1 MKGFIVY
8 QTYRVRGDKAYIF
21 LYGRLENGQSFV
33 TINHFKPY
41 FYIKTLD
48 LKKAV
53 KLDEF
58 DHEDTKLITKEK
70 EKVTKIILD
79 EPAEVPKLRKAFEDE
94 NIQCYESDI
103 RFTSR
108 FLLDKGIQGS
118 MEIEGEYDQSKD
130 AVDRIY
136 HEPELKPIEWFP
148 KLSVLSIDI
157 ETDYETSEIYSIALN
172 TGKEQVVLV
181 HSSKKLKNAISCSS
195 EEDLMIKFV
204 DKFQELDPDIIV
216 GWNVIDFDFK
226 IIFEKLKQYK
236 LDAQLGRDNT
246 NCKLRIES
254 DFFKESKADFPGR
267 QVLDAMH
274 ILRSAFVK
282 LKDYK
287 LNTAAMEILG
297 DKKLISEEVNKGQI
311 IRDYFKK
318 EPQKLIDYNLKD
330 TELVLKIL
338 EKTDTLNLVIK
349 KSLLTGMPLDRTSA
363 SIASLDSLYL
373 KEARKRGYVL
383 PSSKFGDRE
392 TPLKGGFVAESTPG
406 IYDYTLVLDF
416 KSLYPSIIK
425 TFNIDPFT
433 LVYKKSKHTIEAP
446 NKALFTTEF
455 EGILPTLFDRI
466 WKERDEYK
474 KKKDTIGVYALKVL
488 MNSFWGA
495 VASPAY
501 RMYNQN
507 VGNAITGFARFIV
520 QHTESE
526 IENQGY
532 KVIYGDTDSN
542 FIISKAKNYEEAE
555 KIGKKLEKHIND
567 YYIDYIKKNYKR
579 ESNLN
584 IQFEKVYI
592 KFMMPKLRHGEK
604 AAKKRYAGLMLVDGK
619 EKVQTVGLESVRGD
633 WTDAAKIYQ
642 REILDRL
649 FHNKDIIKYTKE
661 FVKDIRVG
669 KYDDKLVYI
678 KSLRKDIKNYA
689 VLPPHVKAARKLE
702 TVESDKIEYIITT
715 DVPEPIKAI
724 KHKLD
729 YDHYIDKQIKPLAES
744 VLALLG

>member
-1 MKGFIVY
+1 
-8 QTYRVRGDKAYIF
+8 
-21 LYGRLENGQSFV
+21 
-33 TINHFKPY
+33 
-41 FYIKTLD
+41 
-48 LKKAV
+48 
-53 KLDEF
+53 
-58 DHEDTKLITKEK
+58 
-70 EKVTKIILD
+70 
-79 EPAEVPKLRKAFEDE
+79 
-94 NIQCYESDI
+94 
-103 RFTSR
+103 
-108 FLLDKGIQGS
+108 
-118 MEIEGEYDQSKD
+118 
-130 AVDRIY
+130 
-136 HEPELKPIEWFP
+136 
-148 KLSVLSIDI
+148 
-157 ETDYETSEIYSIALN
+157 
-172 TGKEQVVLV
+172 
-181 HSSKKLKNAISCSS
+181 
-195 EEDLMIKFV
+195 MIKFV

-433 LVYKKSKHTIEAP
+433 LVDKKSKHTIEAP

-520 QHTESE
+520 QHTASE

-715 DVPEPIKAI
+715 DGP
-724 KHKLD
+724 
-729 YDHYIDKQIKPLAES
+729 
-744 VLALLG
+744 